1 MSNGLP
7 DACSTLSRNIDHNW
21 SLKILSIITVRG
33 GCHPHKMLASLRNSS
48 RKGGLGLPS
57 QRSAQLI
64 NNLCNVLCV
73 WEIQL
78 DSSARLTM
86 CCNCV
91 SLCSSGMILARGVPW
106 RCSPFLFLLANIVYS
121 DSTYLHS
128 FSFIRQLSNGV
139 YIYTWII
146 KACMKNVHYYWC
158 YLVLRLLELASAF
171 FRTKNPLLWNMD

>member
-1 MSNGLP
+1 
-7 DACSTLSRNIDHNW
+7 
-21 SLKILSIITVRG
+21 
-33 GCHPHKMLASLRNSS
+33 
-48 RKGGLGLPS
+48 
-57 QRSAQLI
+57 
-64 NNLCNVLCV
+64 VLCV

-171 FRTKNPLLWNMD
+171 FRTKNPLLWNMDWHWPAIGSVELGCKKIKVRKSMFVCVFMF